1 MQTELTPADRE
12 RRIQEMLAPGGIAII
27 NEETDEA
34 ALEIALAREIRGE
47 TRQEFIDAIRERQE
61 SISPFPTKKEE
72 TKYPTKWER

>member
-1 MQTELTPADRE
+1 
-12 RRIQEMLAPGGIAII
+12 

-61 SISPFPTKKEE
+61 SISPFPTKK
-72 TKYPTKWER
+72 